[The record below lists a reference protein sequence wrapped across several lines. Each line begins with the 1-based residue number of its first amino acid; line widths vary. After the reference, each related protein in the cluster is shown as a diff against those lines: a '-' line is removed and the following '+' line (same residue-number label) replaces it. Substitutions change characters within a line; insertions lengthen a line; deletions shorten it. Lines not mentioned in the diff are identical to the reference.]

1 MSAQITATEE
11 ARRLLR
17 AGDCSTKQIAE
28 ITGLHE
34 AYVRKIRQRDDG
46 RDFAWK
52 AWRYNNRPTVLAWHQ
67 AQNLKRP
74 SRQPKPVHASLQM
87 DHPPC

>member
-28 ITGLHE
+28 ITGLHQ

-52 AWRYNNRPTVLAWHQ
+52 AWRYKNPETVLSWHG
-67 AQNLKRP
+67 AYNSKRP
-74 SRQPKPVHASLQM
+74 SRSPQPVQAFLA
-87 DHPPC
+87 DGITPC

>member
-17 AGDCSTKQIAE
+17 AGDCSPKQIAE

-67 AQNLKRP
+67 AQNSKRP
-74 SRQPKPVHASLQM
+74 SRSPNQCMRFLA
-87 DHPPC
+87 DGITPC